1 MTILKL
7 HNSTNANQLFLIY
20 STVQYTIVTKLKLC
34 SLNCVVQDKWL
45 LHSVLM
51 LVQSWSEPSVYLQTT
66 LDNYDDVPDTTQQD
80 QIVMLDEGMLATSYY
95 EQDVTP
101 YNLQPEVLES
111 VLRDYTLL
119 SCFKKDPHK
128 METFLKLLNFIS
140 YVPLYIFNMAKCCRV
155 KSQRG
160 IASCSFKK
168 RRKICIFYD

>member
-80 QIVMLDEGMLATSYY
+80 QMGVGK
-95 EQDVTP
+95 TP
-101 YNLQPEVLES
+101 
-111 VLRDYTLL
+111 
-119 SCFKKDPHK
+119 
-128 METFLKLLNFIS
+128 
-140 YVPLYIFNMAKCCRV
+140 
-155 KSQRG
+155 
-160 IASCSFKK
+160 
-168 RRKICIFYD
+168 